1 MADRSL
7 KIYVSPLSTQFTEAG
22 TTVDVQIYK
31 LEGNDGW
38 TLEIGIDDD
47 TSIAWTQSFPDDQS
61 AWDEFVQTVEAV
73 SLKKLL
79 EADGEEATVH

>member
-47 TSIAWTQSFPDDQS
+47 TSIAWTQSSLTTSPHGTNLYRQWKLS
-61 AWDEFVQTVEAV
+61 A
-73 SLKKLL
+73 
-79 EADGEEATVH
+79 